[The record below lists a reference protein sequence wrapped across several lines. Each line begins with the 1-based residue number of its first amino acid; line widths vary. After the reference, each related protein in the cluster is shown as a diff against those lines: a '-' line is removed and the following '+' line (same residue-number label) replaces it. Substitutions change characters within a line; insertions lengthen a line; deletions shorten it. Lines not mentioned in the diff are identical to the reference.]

1 MTVVTVMIG
10 AFFGAMARFGI
21 GQLVKVWTTSVF
33 PWATLFVNVTGSF
46 WLGYLYAAPVP
57 SVVGFG
63 IGVGFLG
70 SFTTFS
76 TFKLEVMRFVTKDW
90 VRFGLYLLATY
101 VFGLIAAYLGYQ
113 FGQ

>member
-1 MTVVTVMIG
+1 MMIVTVMVG

-46 WLGYLYAAPVP
+46 WLGYLYAAHVDHQLLL
-57 SVVGFG
+57 G

-90 VRFGLYLLATY
+90 LRFGLYLLVTY
-101 VFGLIAAYLGYQ
+101 VFGLIAAYIGYHV
-113 FGQ
+113 G

>member
-1 MTVVTVMIG
+1 MSVVTVMVG
-10 AFFGAMARFGI
+10 AFFGAIARFGI

-46 WLGYLYAAPVP
+46 WLGYLYAAPAP
-57 SVVGFG
+57 PLSLLG

-90 VRFGLYLLATY
+90 LRFGVYLLATY
-101 VFGLIAAYLGYQ
+101 LFSLMAAYLGYHL
-113 FGQ
+113 GQ

>member
-1 MTVVTVMIG
+1 MTIVTVMVG

-46 WLGYLYAAPVP
+46 WLGYLFAAPVNHH
-57 SVVGFG
+57 VLLGM
-63 IGVGFLG
+63 GVGFLG

-76 TFKLEVMRFVTKDW
+76 TFKLEVMRFVSKDW
-90 VRFGLYLLATY
+90 FRFGLYLLATY
-101 VFGLIAAYLGYQ
+101 SLGLIAAYVGYHS
-113 FGQ
+113 GT